1 MQHIF
6 SCWKICW
13 VLAKCCK
20 FWKAVLERCFHCYLV
35 TNGWL
40 RINRDGSKT
49 GYRSYIRSTPTAIQP
64 NNLISKEN
72 LSFSFFLSTLTW
84 SSSKSS
90 SKWAILWFSCW
101 TKKLRSLP
109 FRFHFPVT
117 MAVSSDL
124 TKLQNK
130 ATMLGEESVGQKE
143 KIYVH
148 FCLCLDWFFPE
159 LSKITSD
166 SRTC

>member
-72 LSFSFFLSTLTW
+72 LSFSFFHLLSPEVQVRAAQSEP
-84 SSSKSS
+84 SSD
-90 SKWAILWFSCW
+90 
-101 TKKLRSLP
+101 
-109 FRFHFPVT
+109 FPVGQRNCGVFRS
-117 MAVSSDL
+117 VS
-124 TKLQNK
+124 TFQWQWPCPQIWQNYKTRPQCWGRK
-130 ATMLGEESVGQKE
+130 ALVKKKKSMYIFVFAW
-143 KIYVH
+143 I
-148 FCLCLDWFFPE
+148 DFF
-159 LSKITSD
+159 LNFLK
-166 SRTC
+166 